1 MPHARPPSRS
11 PRASLPD
18 AVGAAAADALGVGT
32 RRIATAALTAGAA
45 SGGGRGA
52 KPARPTFVQVYS
64 EPLGKT
70 SPNSHSQASKF
81 FGEAR

>member
-1 MPHARPPSRS
+1 LLRQRRQPARHP
-11 PRASLPD
+11 
-18 AVGAAAADALGVGT
+18 AVAWAVK
-32 RRIATAALTAGAA
+32 
-45 SGGGRGA
+45 S
-52 KPARPTFVQVYS
+52 ARPTFVQVYS